1 MTTYTVR
8 PGDTVSDIASRF
20 HTTVDAIAAANHLI
34 NPNFIYI
41 GQVLTIPG
49 PSSGNG
55 SGPIVTATSSFTV
68 GSGIMQAMTADGTQ
82 PASDE
87 IYINGNSPQAEW
99 SEAMGANGTVY
110 RWLRTTNTIYRYRPA

>member
-20 HTTVDAIAAANHLI
+20 HTTVDAIAAANHLV

-49 PSSGNG
+49 TSPGDGNA
-55 SGPIVTATSSFTV
+55 PRPTSSAFTV
-68 GSGIMQAMTADGTQ
+68 GAGIVQAMTADGTQ

-99 SEAMGANGTVY
+99 SEAMGSNGTVY
-110 RWLRTTNTIYRYRPA
+110 RWLRTTNTIHRYRPA

>member
-20 HTTVDAIAAANHLI
+20 NTTVDAIAAANHLI
-34 NPNFIYI
+34 NPSFIYI

-49 PSSGNG
+49 SPSGNG
-55 SGPIVTATSSFTV
+55 SGHDRAASSAFTV
-68 GSGIMQAMTADGTQ
+68 GSGITQAMTADGTQ

-87 IYINGNSPQAEW
+87 VYINGNSPQAEW
-99 SEAMGANGTVY
+99 SEAMGTNGTVY